1 MRKEIIIK
9 NENSNFKPRPKINN
23 TPLVKNLP
31 YDHLQGKFLKTVTE
45 DKTLV
50 RIVFLDGES
59 VVGTIEASDQYT
71 ILFNALEKREFI
83 YKQALKRIVPLS

>member
-23 TPLVKNLP
+23 TPSVKNLP

-45 DKTLV
+45 DETLV
-50 RIVFLDGES
+50 RLDFLDGDS
-59 VVGTIEASDQYT
+59 IVGNVEASDQYT
-71 ILFNALEKREFI
+71 ILVKILEKREFI